1 MIKLSSAVSLKS
13 IGLQLAILAPARPRP
28 ARLSLSIMC
37 QSKVDLKQTLSG
49 VEGGVTRI
57 LGLDV
62 GERRIGVAISTPEGS
77 LAVPLRVLERSE
89 ESADLRAIAELAVAE
104 NATAIV
110 VGHPIS
116 LDGSRGAQA
125 RSVEAFAHSL
135 AETSGLAVELA
146 DERLTSAEAKRGRSQ
161 SSRSQRA
168 RRAPVDDLAAAIILQ
183 AYLDRRRPTAAPDPT
198 APADAPDR

>member
-1 MIKLSSAVSLKS
+1 M
-13 IGLQLAILAPARPRP
+13 
-28 ARLSLSIMC
+28 
-37 QSKVDLKQTLSG
+37 
-49 VEGGVTRI
+49 TRI

-62 GERRIGVAISTPEGS
+62 GERRIGIAISTPEGG

-89 ESADLRAIAELAVAE
+89 ESADLRAIAELAHAE
-104 NATAIV
+104 EATTIV

-125 RSVEAFAHSL
+125 RSVEAFARSL
-135 AETSGLAVELA
+135 AETSGLAVELT
-146 DERLTSAEAKRGRSQ
+146 DERLTSAEAKRGRNQ

-183 AYLDRRRPTAAPDPT
+183 AYLDRRRLAAAPDPT
-198 APADAPDR
+198 APDQ

>member
-1 MIKLSSAVSLKS
+1 M
-13 IGLQLAILAPARPRP
+13 
-28 ARLSLSIMC
+28 
-37 QSKVDLKQTLSG
+37 
-49 VEGGVTRI
+49 TRI

-62 GERRIGVAISTPEGS
+62 GERRIGVAVSTPEGG

-89 ESADLRAIAELAVAE
+89 ESADLRAIVELAGAE
-104 NATAIV
+104 NATTIV

-125 RSVEAFAHSL
+125 RSIEAFARSL

-146 DERLTSAEAKRGRSQ
+146 DERLTSAQAKRGRNQ

-183 AYLDRRRPTAAPDPT
+183 AYLDRRRLAAAPGPI
-198 APADAPDR
+198 APDQ

>member
-1 MIKLSSAVSLKS
+1 M
-13 IGLQLAILAPARPRP
+13 
-28 ARLSLSIMC
+28 
-37 QSKVDLKQTLSG
+37 
-49 VEGGVTRI
+49 TRV

-62 GERRIGVAISTPEGS
+62 GERRIGVAISTPEGG

-104 NATAIV
+104 NATTIV

-125 RSVEAFAHSL
+125 RSVEAFARSL
-135 AETSGLAVELA
+135 AETSGLAVELT
-146 DERLTSAEAKRGRSQ
+146 DERFTSTEAKRGRNQ

-183 AYLDRRRPTAAPDPT
+183 AYLDRRRHAAAPDPT
-198 APADAPDR
+198 APDQ

>member
-1 MIKLSSAVSLKS
+1 M
-13 IGLQLAILAPARPRP
+13 
-28 ARLSLSIMC
+28 
-37 QSKVDLKQTLSG
+37 
-49 VEGGVTRI
+49 TRI

-62 GERRIGVAISTPEGS
+62 GERRIGVAVSTPEGG

-89 ESADLRAIAELAVAE
+89 ESADLHAIAELAVAE
-104 NATAIV
+104 NATTIV

-125 RSVEAFAHSL
+125 RSVEAFARSL
-135 AETSGLAVELA
+135 AETSGLAVELT
-146 DERLTSAEAKRGRSQ
+146 DERFTSTEAKRGRKQ

-183 AYLDRRRPTAAPDPT
+183 AYLDRRRLAATPEQ
-198 APADAPDR
+198 

>member
-1 MIKLSSAVSLKS
+1 M
-13 IGLQLAILAPARPRP
+13 
-28 ARLSLSIMC
+28 
-37 QSKVDLKQTLSG
+37 
-49 VEGGVTRI
+49 TRI

-62 GERRIGVAISTPEGS
+62 GERRIGVAISTPEGG

-89 ESADLRAIAELAVAE
+89 ESADLRAIAELARAE
-104 NATAIV
+104 EVTTIV

-125 RSVEAFAHSL
+125 RSIEAFARSL

-146 DERLTSAEAKRGRSQ
+146 DERFTSVEAKRAEAKRGRNQ

-183 AYLDRRRPTAAPDPT
+183 AYLDRRRHTAAADPAAPDQ
-198 APADAPDR
+198 